1 MSIIDRYVVRQ
12 VLTPFL
18 LGLLVF
24 TFIFIIPPLIE
35 YAEGLVAKGVSG
47 PLIAGLIALLI
58 PQALAIPARRRPRRR
73 GAPGVRNQPEASLA
87 AGGNHSRQRMGPDV
101 VRAH

>member
-58 PQALAIPARRRPRRR
+58 PQALAITIPMSLLLALEVSDFDPAFGSWQCRR
-73 GAPGVRNQPEASLA
+73 AESA
-87 AGGNHSRQRMGPDV
+87 
-101 VRAH
+101 